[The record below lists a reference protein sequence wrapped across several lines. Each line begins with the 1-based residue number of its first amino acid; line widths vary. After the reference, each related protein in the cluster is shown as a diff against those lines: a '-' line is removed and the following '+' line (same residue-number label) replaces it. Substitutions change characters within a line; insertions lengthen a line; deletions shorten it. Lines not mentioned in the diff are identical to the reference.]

1 MLLLLL
7 LLFITRVEPQVK
19 DLRRT
24 CQNCFFLHDWTRKVR
39 EFSVWVGYLTKWSLR
54 VLSAT
59 INILI
64 ICLGLPVVWTYSP
77 ASDQTPSWRSSRL
90 PSNSWRSFNR
100 WPPRSQNLGYCCLVF
115 PCSSTWRV
123 WIFLLFAFVF
133 AISLHKVFTCS
144 MSLRNTNNSFAS
156 GFWRWIHVSSL
167 PGELPT
173 LTTGANLSSYDVGSP
188 SHQTGVPDVP
198 SPAFLPSM
206 VAAVN

>member
-1 MLLLLL
+1 MWS
-7 LLFITRVEPQVK
+7 PK
-19 DLRRT
+19 LRICDERAKIA
-24 CQNCFFLHDWTRKVR
+24 FFLHDWTRKVR

-133 AISLHKVFTCS
+133 AISLHKVFTHS

-156 GFWRWIHVSSL
+156 GFWRWIHVSK
-167 PGELPT
+167 
-173 LTTGANLSSYDVGSP
+173 SSRRAAHFDNGCQPKFLWCWEPIASDWR
-188 SHQTGVPDVP
+188 SGC
-198 SPAFLPSM
+198 AFPCLF
-206 VAAVN
+206 ALHGRGR